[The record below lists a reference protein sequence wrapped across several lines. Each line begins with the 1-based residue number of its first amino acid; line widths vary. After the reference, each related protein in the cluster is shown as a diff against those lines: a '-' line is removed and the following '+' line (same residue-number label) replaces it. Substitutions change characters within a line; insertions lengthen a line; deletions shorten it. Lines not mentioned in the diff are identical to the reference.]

1 MGSLRQRKIYWV
13 HPNDLCQE
21 SGAKVG
27 DWDMLGVAS
36 VCVSPVCVFFLLETV
51 HLVGANSSTQHFHG
65 TVESAPKGNT
75 DTPFQSLGR

>member
-1 MGSLRQRKIYWV
+1 
-13 HPNDLCQE
+13 
-21 SGAKVG
+21 
-27 DWDMLGVAS
+27 MLGVAS